1 MFTGKIFANLYID
14 CHKPDSH
21 QSNENS
27 DFIEHICLFAQ
38 VRLTENPLNPRSLLF
53 LSVDV
58 YLDTFFTEKNIIPGI
73 RSLENRLLFLSVD
86 VYLDTFFPGKNI
98 IPGIRSLENRLLKF
112 QIKVTG
118 VNQNIFPYY

>member
-1 MFTGKIFANLYID
+1 MFTGKIFANLYIVISQILINQM
-14 CHKPDSH
+14 KTVILS
-21 QSNENS
+21 SI
-27 DFIEHICLFAQ
+27 FVFLLKF
-38 VRLTENPLNPRSLLF
+38 RLTENPLNPRSLLF

>member
-1 MFTGKIFANLYID
+1 MKTVILSSIFVFLL
-14 CHKPDSH
+14 K
-21 QSNENS
+21 
-27 DFIEHICLFAQ
+27 F
-38 VRLTENPLNPRSLLF
+38 RLTENPLNPRSLLF